1 MVTASGLEGVNNEPA
16 AGAYGLFVRRRFPG
30 LEGRFIAEK
39 SHYDLKISGM
49 YFSIAIGRR
58 KGHMVQYGIGR
69 VIDRLECRRFS

>member
-1 MVTASGLEGVNNEPA
+1 MGYLF
-16 AGAYGLFVRRRFPG
+16 AGRFPG
-30 LEGRFIAEK
+30 LECRFIAEK

-69 VIDRLECRRFS
+69 VIDRLDRRSSS